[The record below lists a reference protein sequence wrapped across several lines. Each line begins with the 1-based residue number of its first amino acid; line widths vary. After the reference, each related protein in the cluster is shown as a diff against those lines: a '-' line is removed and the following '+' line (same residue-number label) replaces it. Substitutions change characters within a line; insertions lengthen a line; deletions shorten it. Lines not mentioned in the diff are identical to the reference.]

1 MSRSNRTWFRLAI
14 PAMLVI
20 ASIVGGLGPVSAA
33 SSSGTTK
40 VAVGST
46 ATGLVFTPVGGIIG
60 PANTLNRTN
69 TSFTVT
75 ATAPAKFGSLGGTA
89 ELLMDSVSFA
99 PPVTT
104 VMASG
109 STSIVLS
116 PGFTTAAAVKALKMS
131 TRRSLT
137 IRLTDRAGN
146 IAPSSALAITVND
159 APPAPAASV
168 TGDAAF
174 PFAIYEGNS
183 VHYTVSVSGVSVGSP
198 LFWVMRATTGTATSA
213 DFSDATL
220 DGSFL
225 LSASGTTV
233 ITRTWANDQTTEG
246 NETWVTDIRNGS
258 TTGPVIGTSG
268 AVTIY
273 DSSVAPSATIT
284 KTRSAINEGET
295 VAYTIKLAGAVNV
308 YPTVYWSMRTTGT
321 GTTLSSDFTDGTLSG
336 NFRVGST
343 FVSQEVTR
351 TWANDLT
358 TEGPETWVMD
368 LRTGSTTGPVIG
380 TSEFITVADSSPAP
394 IATITRN
401 TPSITEGA
409 PVTFTITVSGTTG
422 AAASTVYW
430 VMRETSGGSAS
441 ASDFTDN
448 LLGGSYTVS
457 AVRETSGGSASASDF
472 TDNLLGG
479 SYTVSAGLIDTVTR
493 SWANDLTTEGPELWV
508 MDIRTGS
515 TTGPVIG
522 TSEFITVADSSPAP
536 VATIT
541 RNTPSIIEGAP
552 VTFTITVSGTTGAAG
567 STLYWVMR
575 AASGASASDFT
586 DNLLGGN
593 YSVSAGL
600 VDTVTRTWAN
610 DLTTWANDLTTEGP
624 EPWVMEIR
632 TGSTTGPVIGTS
644 GFVTVTD
651 TSEATSATISP
662 SGETV
667 NEGSIRAYTITTLN
681 VRKGTPVYWKFRAT
695 QGTLNPGNLDT
706 GDQGDFMGGQYSGY
720 YICPANGVQ
729 TVTVG
734 WRNDLF
740 TEGTE
745 VYVVD
750 VKLGSTNGTVIGTGG
765 TTTVQDTSHR

>member
-20 ASIVGGLGPVSAA
+20 AGIVGGLGPVSAA

-116 PGFTTAAAVKALKMS
+116 PGFATAAAVKALKMS

-146 IAPSSALAITVND
+146 FAPSSALAITVND

-246 NETWVTDIRNGS
+246 NETWVTDIRTGS

-284 KTRSAINEGET
+284 QTRSAINEGES
-295 VAYTIKLAGAVNV
+295 VVYTIKLAGVVNV
-308 YPTVYWSMRTTGT
+308 YPAVYWSMRTTGT
-321 GTTLSSDFTDGTLSG
+321 GTTLPSDFTDGTLSG
-336 NFRVGST
+336 NFRVAST
-343 FVSQEVTR
+343 FVSQDFTR
-351 TWANDLT
+351 IWANDLT
-358 TEGPETWVMD
+358 TEGPET
-368 LRTGSTTGPVIG
+368 
-380 TSEFITVADSSPAP
+380 
-394 IATITRN
+394 
-401 TPSITEGA
+401 
-409 PVTFTITVSGTTG
+409 
-422 AAASTVYW
+422 
-430 VMRETSGGSAS
+430 
-441 ASDFTDN
+441 
-448 LLGGSYTVS
+448 
-457 AVRETSGGSASASDF
+457 
-472 TDNLLGG
+472 
-479 SYTVSAGLIDTVTR
+479 
-493 SWANDLTTEGPELWV
+493 WV

-522 TSEFITVADSSPAP
+522 TSAFITVADSSPAP

-541 RNTPSIIEGAP
+541 RNTPSVTEGAA
-552 VTFTITVSGTTGAAG
+552 VTFTITVSGTTGAAGRTLYWVMRETSGASASASDFTDNTLGSSYTVSPGLVDTVTRAWANDLTTEVPETWVMDILTGSTTGPKIGTSAVVTVADTSPAPGATITRNTPSINEGASATFSITVSGTTGAAG

-575 AASGASASDFT
+575 ETSGAPGSASGSASDFT
-586 DNLLGGN
+586 DNAATGTFT
-593 YSVSAGL
+593 VSAGL

-610 DLTTWANDLTTEGP
+610 DLATEGP
-624 EPWVMEIR
+624 ETWVMDIL
-632 TGSTTGPVIGTS
+632 TGSTTGAVIGTS
-644 GFVTVTD
+644 AVVTVAD
-651 TSEATSATISP
+651 TSQAASATISP

-667 NEGSIRAYTITTLN
+667 NEGTNRAYTITTRN
-681 VRKGTPVYWKFRAT
+681 VSKGTPVYWKFRAI

-706 GDQGDFMGGQYSGY
+706 GDQGDFLGKQYSGY
-720 YICPANGVQ
+720 YICSANGVQ

-734 WRNDLF
+734 WRNDLI

-745 VYVVD
+745 VYAVD
-750 VKLGSTNGTVIGTGG
+750 VKLGSTNGVVIGTGG
-765 TTTVQDTSHR
+765 TTTVLDTSHR

>member
-1 MSRSNRTWFRLAI
+1 MARFTCSWFRLAV

-116 PGFTTAAAVKALKMS
+116 PGFTTAPAVKALKMS
-131 TRRSLT
+131 TRRSLS

-146 IAPSSALAITVND
+146 FAPSSALAITVND

-273 DSSVAPSATIT
+273 DASVAPSATIT
-284 KTRSAINEGET
+284 KTRSAINEGES
-295 VAYTIKLAGAVNV
+295 VAYTIKLAGVVNV

-321 GTTLSSDFTDGTLSG
+321 STTLPSDFTDGTLSG

-358 TEGPETWVMD
+358 AEGPETWVMD
-368 LRTGSTTGPVIG
+368 LRTGSAIGPVIG
-380 TSEFITVADSSPAP
+380 TSA
-394 IATITRN
+394 
-401 TPSITEGA
+401 
-409 PVTFTITVSGTTG
+409 
-422 AAASTVYW
+422 
-430 VMRETSGGSAS
+430 
-441 ASDFTDN
+441 
-448 LLGGSYTVS
+448 
-457 AVRETSGGSASASDF
+457 
-472 TDNLLGG
+472 
-479 SYTVSAGLIDTVTR
+479 
-493 SWANDLTTEGPELWV
+493 
-508 MDIRTGS
+508 
-515 TTGPVIG
+515 
-522 TSEFITVADSSPAP
+522 FITVADSSPAP

-567 STLYWVMR
+567 STVYWVMR
-575 AASGASASDFT
+575 ETSGGSASASDFT

-610 DLTTWANDLTTEGP
+610 DLTTEGP

-644 GFVTVTD
+644 GIVTVTD

-667 NEGSIRAYTITTLN
+667 NEGSIRAYTITTRN

>member
-116 PGFTTAAAVKALKMS
+116 PGFTTAPAVKALKMS
-131 TRRSLT
+131 TRRSLS

-146 IAPSSALAITVND
+146 FAPSSALAITVND

-273 DSSVAPSATIT
+273 DASVAPSATIT
-284 KTRSAINEGET
+284 KTRSAINEGES
-295 VAYTIKLAGAVNV
+295 VAYTIKLAGVVNV

-321 GTTLSSDFTDGTLSG
+321 STTLPSDFTDGTLSG

-358 TEGPETWVMD
+358 AEGPETWVMD
-368 LRTGSTTGPVIG
+368 LRTGSAIGPVIG
-380 TSEFITVADSSPAP
+380 TSA
-394 IATITRN
+394 
-401 TPSITEGA
+401 
-409 PVTFTITVSGTTG
+409 
-422 AAASTVYW
+422 
-430 VMRETSGGSAS
+430 
-441 ASDFTDN
+441 
-448 LLGGSYTVS
+448 
-457 AVRETSGGSASASDF
+457 
-472 TDNLLGG
+472 
-479 SYTVSAGLIDTVTR
+479 
-493 SWANDLTTEGPELWV
+493 
-508 MDIRTGS
+508 
-515 TTGPVIG
+515 
-522 TSEFITVADSSPAP
+522 FITVADSSPAP

-541 RNTPSIIEGAP
+541 RNTPSITEGAP

-610 DLTTWANDLTTEGP
+610 DLTTEGP

-644 GFVTVTD
+644 GIVTVTD

-667 NEGSIRAYTITTLN
+667 NEGSIRAYTITTRN
-681 VRKGTPVYWKFRAT
+681 VRKGTPVYWKFRTT
-695 QGTLNPGNLDT
+695 QGTLNPGNFDT
-706 GDQGDFMGGQYSGY
+706 GNQGDFMGGQYSGY